1 MRPKRALQ
9 ERRKSGGFVRA
20 LQPANKFT
28 GRANCIRGRQI
39 SPDVALFFG
48 GGPFLGMRPKRALQ
62 ERRKSGALSER
73 YNCKPP
79 QIVTRRPLDKATHS
93 RWPSAGERGPR
104 RCRENSFRQGQIRP
118 VQSVP
123 CTWSTARDAFLCPA
137 WVLLSSPE
145 CRNAPRKRYQWFD
158 LELDALALRF
168 FWLS

>member
-1 MRPKRALQ
+1 
-9 ERRKSGGFVRA
+9 
-20 LQPANKFT
+20 
-28 GRANCIRGRQI
+28 
-39 SPDVALFFG
+39 
-48 GGPFLGMRPKRALQ
+48 MRPKRALQ

-145 CRNAPRKRYQWFD
+145 CRNAPRKRYHRLGTRRPRPIAD
-158 LELDALALRF
+158 LTEKLFVKVPALSPPRKGIASVGTRGKCAREGGHWCAPAPSVPGKPADRKF
-168 FWLS
+168 PRPSEP